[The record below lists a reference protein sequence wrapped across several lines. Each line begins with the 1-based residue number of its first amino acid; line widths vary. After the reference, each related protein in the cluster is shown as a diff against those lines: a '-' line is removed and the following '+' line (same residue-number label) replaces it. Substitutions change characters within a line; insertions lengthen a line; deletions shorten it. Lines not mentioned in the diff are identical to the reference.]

1 MLHNHNTI
9 RGEIMKTFRDDQ
21 PIYLQIK
28 EEIEEAIIAKRIAEG
43 EQILSIRALSTEY
56 RVNPVTIS
64 NAYSELEAANII
76 YKKRGLG
83 FFVKEGAR
91 SMLLREKRYEFIQQ
105 DLKTIV
111 NKARVVDI
119 NLDVIIAELEK
130 LFKEG
135 E

>member
-1 MLHNHNTI
+1 
-9 RGEIMKTFRDDQ
+9 MKKFRDDQ

-28 EEIEEAIIAKRIAEG
+28 DEIEEAIIAKRILEG
-43 EQILSIRALSTEY
+43 QQILSIRALSTEY
-56 RVNPVTIS
+56 RVNPITIS
-64 NAYSELEAANII
+64 NAYAELEASNIL

-91 SMLLREKRYEFIQQ
+91 QMLLREKRYEFIQK
-105 DLKTIV
+105 DLKNIV
-111 NKARVVDI
+111 DKAKIVDI
-119 NLDVIIAELEK
+119 DITLIIEELQK

>member
-1 MLHNHNTI
+1 
-9 RGEIMKTFRDDQ
+9 MKKFRDDQ

-28 EEIEEAIIAKRIAEG
+28 GEIEEAIIAKRIAEG

-56 RVNPVTIS
+56 RVNPITIS
-64 NAYSELEAANII
+64 NAYSELEASNII

-91 SMLLREKRYEFIQQ
+91 NMLIREKRYEFIQK

-111 NKARVVDI
+111 DKARIVDI
-119 NLDVIIAELEK
+119 DLQVIIAELQK
-130 LFKEG
+130 LFAEEK
-135 E
+135 

>member
-1 MLHNHNTI
+1 
-9 RGEIMKTFRDDQ
+9 MKTFRDDQ

>member
-1 MLHNHNTI
+1 
-9 RGEIMKTFRDDQ
+9 MKKFRDDQ

-28 EEIEEAIIAKRIAEG
+28 EEIEEAIIAKRILEG

-56 RVNPVTIS
+56 RVNPITIS

-76 YKKRGLG
+76 FKKRGLG

-91 SMLLREKRYEFIQQ
+91 NMLIREKRYEFIQK

-111 NKARVVDI
+111 DKAKVVDI
-119 NLDVIIAELEK
+119 DLAIIISELKRLFEK
-130 LFKEG
+130 G

>member
-1 MLHNHNTI
+1 
-9 RGEIMKTFRDDQ
+9 MKKFRDDQ

-28 EEIEEAIIAKRIAEG
+28 DEIEEAIIAKRILEG
-43 EQILSIRALSTEY
+43 EQILSIRALSTDY
-56 RVNPVTIS
+56 RVNPITIS
-64 NAYSELEAANII
+64 NAYAELEASNIL

-91 SMLLREKRYEFIQQ
+91 QMLLREKRYEFIQK
-105 DLKTIV
+105 DLKNIV
-111 NKARVVDI
+111 DKAKIVDI
-119 NLDVIIAELEK
+119 DITLIIEELQK

>member
-1 MLHNHNTI
+1 
-9 RGEIMKTFRDDQ
+9 MKKFRDDQ

-28 EEIEEAIIAKRIAEG
+28 DEIEEAIIAKRILEG

-56 RVNPVTIS
+56 RVNPITIS
-64 NAYSELEAANII
+64 NAYAELEASNIL

-91 SMLLREKRYEFIQQ
+91 QMLLREKRYDFIQK
-105 DLKTIV
+105 DLKNIV
-111 NKARVVDI
+111 DKARIVDI
-119 NLDVIIAELEK
+119 DITLIIEELQK

>member
-1 MLHNHNTI
+1 
-9 RGEIMKTFRDDQ
+9 MKIFRDDQ

-28 EEIEEAIIAKRIAEG
+28 EEIEEAIIAKRIAEE

-64 NAYSELEAANII
+64 NAYAELEASNII

-91 SMLLREKRYEFIQQ
+91 KMLIREKRYEFIQK

-111 NKARVVDI
+111 DKAKVVDI
-119 NLDVIIAELEK
+119 DLDIIIAELQK
-130 LFKEG
+130 LFAEEK
-135 E
+135 

>member
-1 MLHNHNTI
+1 
-9 RGEIMKTFRDDQ
+9 MKNFRDDQ

-28 EEIEEAIIAKRIAEG
+28 GEIEEAIIAKRIAEG

-56 RVNPVTIS
+56 RVNPITIS
-64 NAYSELEAANII
+64 NAYSELEASNII

-91 SMLLREKRYEFIQQ
+91 NMLIREKRYEFIQK

-111 NKARVVDI
+111 DKARIVDI
-119 NLDVIIAELEK
+119 DLQVIIAELQK
-130 LFKEG
+130 LFAEEK
-135 E
+135 

>member
-1 MLHNHNTI
+1 
-9 RGEIMKTFRDDQ
+9 MKKFRDDQ

-28 EEIEEAIIAKRIAEG
+28 DEIEEAIIAKRILEG
-43 EQILSIRALSTEY
+43 QQILSIRALSAEY
-56 RVNPVTIS
+56 RVNPITIS
-64 NAYSELEAANII
+64 NAYAELEASNIL

-91 SMLLREKRYEFIQQ
+91 QMLLREKRYEFIQR
-105 DLKTIV
+105 DLKNIV
-111 NKARVVDI
+111 EKARIVDI
-119 NLDVIIAELEK
+119 DITLIIEELHK